1 MAGAKPMTKT
11 HKSDGEK
18 KLPQIYKAKINKQK
32 LIQQYMP
39 ALKQTILKENVRKNN
54 FRTVD

>member
-1 MAGAKPMTKT
+1 MTKT

-18 KLPQIYKAKINKQK
+18 KTATDIQSYKINKQK